1 MDFLLFRRS
10 SNTAHGLIHRQLPK
24 NIGQNES
31 LSSSPE
37 SDSDGMDLDD
47 GWSGGFDGGFQVSDG
62 FEHDLDDGYLREL
75 GDEVEDELAQ
85 ESEGL
90 PDDHFDTDL
99 ESDDEDDASLDSVSV
114 ASNNDVEF
122 DYQGCAGIFSCR
134 KG

>member
-1 MDFLLFRRS
+1 M
-10 SNTAHGLIHRQLPK
+10 N
-24 NIGQNES
+24 
-31 LSSSPE
+31 
-37 SDSDGMDLDD
+37 LDD
-47 GWSGGFDGGFQVSDG
+47 GCAGGFDGG

-75 GDEVEDELAQ
+75 GDEVEDEFAQ

-122 DYQGCAGIFSCR
+122 DYQGCAGMFSCR

>member
-1 MDFLLFRRS
+1 M
-10 SNTAHGLIHRQLPK
+10 N
-24 NIGQNES
+24 
-31 LSSSPE
+31 
-37 SDSDGMDLDD
+37 LDD
-47 GWSGGFDGGFQVSDG
+47 GYVGGFDGG

-122 DYQGCAGIFSCR
+122 DYQGCAGMFSCR